1 MVHFTNLKKTAMK
14 VVTIY
19 RSQKSK
25 FPFAMTKVFAN
36 AEPHT
41 MDLTTFLKWKGE
53 MVIEKTYRLSYKKSV
68 VSEKL
73 FNKYAH
79 EAI

>member
-1 MVHFTNLKKTAMK
+1 MK

-25 FPFAMTKVFAN
+25 YAFAMTNVFAN
-36 AEPHT
+36 AETHT
-41 MDLTTFLKWKGE
+41 MELTTFLRWSGE
-53 MVIEKTYRLSYKKSV
+53 IVLEKNYRLSNKKAV

-73 FNKYAH
+73 FNKYAY